1 MLHPVDSFS
10 VLLFLDG
17 DVGHGGCRGGS
28 VPVLLMGRKP
38 DDIAWVDFFDRTAF
52 PLSESAARGNNESLA
67 ERMSVPG
74 RPRTGLEGYTC
85 PGYKR
90 GVRCAEKRIDPHRA
104 REPICW
110 TFR

>member
-17 DVGHGGCRGGS
+17 DV
-28 VPVLLMGRKP
+28 LLIGRKP

-52 PLSESAARGNNESLA
+52 SLSESAARGNNESLA

-85 PGYKR
+85 SGYKR
-90 GVRCAEKRIDPHRA
+90 GVGCAEKRIDPHRA
-104 REPICW
+104 REPIRW
-110 TFR
+110 TFS